1 MCPKRCRHTGC
12 RIIIIKLH
20 QRRYFTDEMSIVI
33 RMRQGEEVS
42 RRSSSKISNLD
53 PLLDENE
60 VLRVGGRIKQ
70 SNLNTENIHS
80 ILLSGKGIVTNLLV
94 KWYHQSEKF
103 LILAKRGRLAL
114 FKLFEFLGASEW
126 KGESGFFQGGGETDD
141 FLKVIFNCW
150 SNIKYN
156 KKNTNYSNNHDHNVI
171 YLLTIF
177 KCLQLVT

>member
-1 MCPKRCRHTGC
+1 
-12 RIIIIKLH
+12 
-20 QRRYFTDEMSIVI
+20 MSIVI
-33 RMRQGEEVS
+33 RMRHGEEVS

-80 ILLSGKGIVTNLLV
+80 IVLSGKGIVTNLLV

-114 FKLFEFLGASEW
+114 FELFEFLGASE
-126 KGESGFFQGGGETDD
+126 
-141 FLKVIFNCW
+141 
-150 SNIKYN
+150 
-156 KKNTNYSNNHDHNVI
+156 
-171 YLLTIF
+171 
-177 KCLQLVT
+177 